1 MEAKQAAAASATKE
15 AGDKGD
21 AQKDK
26 RFKREDAKKNKQLQ
40 LKASDPIAKILA
52 LTEHKRTLDRFD
64 RFNEDFVTSYMSE
77 RELQR
82 GRKKNQDLSPQGQAP
97 LDSFINVSNVGDF
110 SKPERV
116 TKRLGR
122 MGVCSRRVAERLI
135 EEGMVKVD
143 GKIILQNVSVTNENL
158 LQISAK
164 SGIYTPVKENTRIW
178 LFHKPTYMVTT
189 HYDPQGRVTVF

>member
-1 MEAKQAAAASATKE
+1 MEAKQAAAASAAKE

-40 LKASDPIAKILA
+40 LKASDPIAKKLA

-82 GRKKNQDLSPQGQAP
+82 GRKKN
-97 LDSFINVSNVGDF
+97 
-110 SKPERV
+110 
-116 TKRLGR
+116 
-122 MGVCSRRVAERLI
+122 
-135 EEGMVKVD
+135 
-143 GKIILQNVSVTNENL
+143 
-158 LQISAK
+158 
-164 SGIYTPVKENTRIW
+164 
-178 LFHKPTYMVTT
+178 
-189 HYDPQGRVTVF
+189 